1 MMETGISR
9 KLNTGRLPILEA
21 KNHLAQSIADIL
33 TTPIGTRVMRPDY
46 GSSLPRLIDQPMN
59 KSWKLRVFT
68 ACAEALDKWEP
79 RISLTSCAIDSVSAG
94 AATISVTYKIIETG
108 ETVTTPVTIGRTA

>member
-1 MMETGISR
+1 MQTGMSR

-46 GSSLPRLIDQPMN
+46 GSRIPELIDTPMN
-59 KSWKLRVFT
+59 KGWKIKVFA

-79 RISLTSCAIDSVSAG
+79 RIHLDKTAVSSVGAGYAEISLDY
-94 AATISVTYKIIETG
+94 TIRETG
-108 ETVTTPVTIGRTA
+108 ETVTMSLTVTRD